1 MSLTVLT
8 VCDTCHLLLPPSSGV
23 TAYLGTEV
31 ITSREKQ
38 FGLVTFVDTPGLVDG
53 DMKYP
58 FDVEQTLIWLGQ
70 CGTGLVGV
78 ALGEC
83 GSGWVWHSCCPCL
96 QEDWLTLPWSS
107 STLWARRSAREHW
120 ILSVGE
126 ACLGGCGHLE
136 WAEGCVTGQ

>member
-1 MSLTVLT
+1 MSLTLLT
-8 VCDTCHLLLPPSSGV
+8 VCDTCHLLLPSSSGV

-70 CGTGLVGV
+70 CGTGWVGV
-78 ALGEC
+78 ALG
-83 GSGWVWHSCCPCL
+83 
-96 QEDWLTLPWSS
+96 
-107 STLWARRSAREHW
+107 
-120 ILSVGE
+120 
-126 ACLGGCGHLE
+126 GCGTP
-136 WAEGCVTGQ
+136 AAPACRRTG